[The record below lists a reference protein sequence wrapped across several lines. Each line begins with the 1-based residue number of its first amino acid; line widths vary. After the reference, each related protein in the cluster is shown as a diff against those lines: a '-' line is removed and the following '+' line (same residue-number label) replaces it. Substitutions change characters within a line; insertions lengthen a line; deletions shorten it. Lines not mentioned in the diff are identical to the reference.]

1 MSTDHLG
8 FALHEIAD
16 DAEHGAT
23 QPAGGA
29 LWTAGRRRRT
39 SRLLASSLAA
49 ACVIA
54 LLGVLVWPSGTPQAS
69 VPAVGV
75 DGSTH
80 LTTYPA
86 RISKAPFIE
95 QSSRPGVTAAVVDE
109 RGDARTLFAVSPS
122 GGVTRLSLPPDGFRT
137 SPPSLSPDGRWL
149 ALDMGL
155 MDLVSGNRLP
165 AADVA
170 DQLRAQRLPVEE
182 AAWWSPDSSRAFIAS
197 VNQGAPTSLGVVLG
211 TDGTVLDVPF
221 VAGESDAA
229 VAGWL
234 DDQSILAFVSMGP
247 GTSRLEG
254 RTWRVGDRAWE
265 VSRPDLEWKNDLTG
279 WPVRI
284 GLSPNRSRLF
294 VTTPLTSTDSGRLD
308 RTASMLVDAG
318 TGALLGLPDAEGKLH
333 PDTDGATSG
342 DWEGWGCRPA
352 WMGERP
358 VKTDGFVRWAPG
370 EFGEDLVSVSS
381 RYGSACVTFAG
392 DELRGTAVV
401 NGRALWQERVWLWG
415 GRGLVLLAVGGA
427 VWWFTRGRAWRER
440 AGSPHTSQPYVPQR

>member
-8 FALHEIAD
+8 SALRAIAD
-16 DAEHGAT
+16 DAEDGAT
-23 QPAGGA
+23 QPVGGD
-29 LWTAGRRRRT
+29 LWSTGRRRRR

-54 LLGVLVWPSGTPQAS
+54 LLGVLVWPGGSPRVA

-75 DGSTH
+75 DGRIH

-86 RISKAPFIE
+86 TISKPPFIAE
-95 QSSRPGVTAAVVDE
+95 SSRPGVAAAVVDE
-109 RGDARTLFAVSPS
+109 RGDARTLYAVAPS
-122 GGVTRLSLPPDGFRT
+122 GGVTRLTLPPEDFRT

-165 AADVA
+165 SSDVA
-170 DQLRAQRLPVEE
+170 AQLHAERMPVEE
-182 AAWWSPDSSRAFIAS
+182 AAWWSPDSSRAFVAS
-197 VNQGAPTSLGVVLG
+197 VDQGTPTSLGVVLG
-211 TDGTVLDVPF
+211 TDGTVIDVP
-221 VAGESDAA
+221 VVTGESDAV

-234 DDQSILAFVSMGP
+234 DDQNILAFVPMRP

-254 RTWRVGDRAWE
+254 RTWRVGDPAWE
-265 VSRPDLEWKNDLTG
+265 VSTPDVEWKNDLAG
-279 WPVRI
+279 WPLRI

-294 VTTPLTSTDSGRLD
+294 VTTPGGSADTRASDPT
-308 RTASMLVDAG
+308 TSMLVDAG
-318 TGALLGLPDAEGKLH
+318 TGALLGLPDADGALH
-333 PDTDGATSG
+333 PSTEGATSG
-342 DWEGWGCRPA
+342 GWEGWGCRPA
-352 WMGERP
+352 WMGDRP
-358 VKTDGFVRWAPG
+358 VKTDGAVRWAPG

-381 RYGSACVTFAG
+381 RYGGACVTFAG

-401 NGRALWQERVWLWG
+401 NGRALWQERAWVWG

-427 VWWFTRGRAWRER
+427 IWWFTLGRSWREG
-440 AGSPHTSQPYVPQR
+440 AASPRSSQPYVPQR